1 MSAPWN
7 RWFHCIGG
15 TYGSWLPGDP
25 RGFRTRHHREHV
37 EGDYRN
43 PPPAGIY
50 EHRHRRAEDS
60 LRFDPVTLR
69 PEDRAVVCLA
79 MASTLL
85 AYGVEL
91 IEMSVGGQHFHALC
105 RFPLELPPS
114 PDGTQRPMPH
124 NLLADGRDPIGRHIL
139 GRAKRAASVAML
151 RIGPKTK
158 KTEGRP
164 LWAKRTK
171 FEPIR
176 DRQHQLNVVAYIRDH
191 ASDGAAIWSRLRE
204 Q

>member
-1 MSAPWN
+1 MKGERMSAPWN

-50 EHRHRRAEDS
+50 EPRHRRAEDS
-60 LRFDPVTLR
+60 PRFDPVTLR
-69 PEDRAVVCLA
+69 PDDRAVVC
-79 MASTLL
+79 
-85 AYGVEL
+85 
-91 IEMSVGGQHFHALC
+91 
-105 RFPLELPPS
+105 
-114 PDGTQRPMPH
+114 
-124 NLLADGRDPIGRHIL
+124 
-139 GRAKRAASVAML
+139 RAKRAASVAML
-151 RIGPKTK
+151 RIGPKAK
-158 KTEGRP
+158 KPEGRP
-164 LWAKRTK
+164 LWAKRAK

-176 DRQHQLNVVAYIRDH
+176 SRQHQLNVVAYIRDH
-191 ASDGAAIWSRLRE
+191 AHEGAVIRSQIRH